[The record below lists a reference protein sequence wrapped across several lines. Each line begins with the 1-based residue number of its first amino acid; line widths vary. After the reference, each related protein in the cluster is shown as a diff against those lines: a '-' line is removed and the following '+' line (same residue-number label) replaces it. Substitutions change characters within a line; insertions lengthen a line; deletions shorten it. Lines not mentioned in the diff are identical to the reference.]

1 MKCGLLGRKL
11 GHSYSP
17 MLHALLGDYEDLL
30 YEREPDEVEAFIR
43 RGGLAMELAAFVVQ
57 TAGLL
62 LCIWDEWREGKHI
75 RCVLIAAIVL
85 LSVGQAV
92 IELRKYL
99 RARKAPA
106 DQTETDPKR

>member
-1 MKCGLLGRKL
+1 M
-11 GHSYSP
+11 SAWVYA
-17 MLHALLGDYEDLL
+17 ALLVAYLVLRLL
-30 YEREPDEVEAFIR
+30 AR

-99 RARKAPA
+99 RVRKAPA
-106 DQTETDPKR
+106 DQTETDQKR